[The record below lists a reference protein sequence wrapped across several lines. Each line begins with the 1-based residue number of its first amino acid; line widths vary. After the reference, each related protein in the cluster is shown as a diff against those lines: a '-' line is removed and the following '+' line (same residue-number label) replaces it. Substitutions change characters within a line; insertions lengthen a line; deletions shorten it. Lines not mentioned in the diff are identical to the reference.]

1 MKIPSAGHVAFSI
14 GQLIILSLCAD
25 GSAAEP
31 ALLPA
36 GMSVPLVLQHHVS
49 SSYTPAGAPVYFR
62 VARDVTIDGQ
72 TLIARGTI
80 AKGSMA
86 HATEPGMVGRSG
98 SMNLQLDSVP
108 AVDGTIV
115 RIDADLDKQG
125 RSRGAATVGWTI
137 FWGLPGLITRG
148 VSPYL
153 EKRAELVAT
162 VTSDATIDP
171 ANAIVTS
178 NTSESGLQAVITKH
192 VWEGKHA
199 NSVKVL
205 DIERKT
211 HLKTIAF
218 TVVLPGAHAAD
229 GATVSKL
236 QLLEVDDVPVPEET
250 HALSISHDAA
260 VFDGWSIA
268 RYCVDGVNALG
279 FGGVDSSGQQFHASY
294 QLPFKI
300 KKKKKK
306 DKN

>member
-1 MKIPSAGHVAFSI
+1 MKIPSAGHVVFSI
-14 GQLIILSLCAD
+14 GQLIMLSLCAD
-25 GSAAEP
+25 WSVAEP

-49 SSYTPAGAPVYFR
+49 SSYTPVGAPVYFR

-72 TLIARGTI
+72 TLIARGAL
-80 AKGSMA
+80 AKGNMA
-86 HATEPGMVGRSG
+86 HTTEPGMVGKSG

-115 RIDADLDKQG
+115 RIDADLDMQG

-137 FWGLPGLITRG
+137 FWGLPGMITRG

-153 EKRAELVAT
+153 EKGAELVAT

-171 ANAIVTS
+171 ANAIVPA
-178 NTSESGLQAVITKH
+178 NTNESGLRAVITKH
-192 VWEGKHA
+192 VWEDKHA

-211 HLKTIAF
+211 RLKTIAF
-218 TVVLPGAHAAD
+218 TVVLPDAD
-229 GATVSKL
+229 ADDGPTMSNL

-250 HALSISHDAA
+250 DALAISHGAA
-260 VFDGWSIA
+260 IFDGWSIA
-268 RYCVDGVNALG
+268 RYCVDGTNALR
-279 FGGVDSSGQQFHASY
+279 FGGVDSNGQQFHASY

-300 KKKKKK
+300 KKKKRK